1 MVVLATDGLLD
12 NLYEA
17 DIVRCISEVSKRDR
31 EVTPP
36 PLPEKLLDLSG
47 VLARWAYELS
57 LDKERLTP
65 WEEEAVAAGVVPM
78 RGTTDGSSAMGNGQ
92 GWSWNPMKWGTSV
105 ERAVRAGA
113 RSVQSDNGEPP
124 QYRSQN
130 GWDMPEEDVADFR
143 GGKKD
148 DITVVVATV
157 CRSGSSLNAAEG
169 GPDSRNSGLAAA
181 DGGGAC
187 TSSTSSR
194 DR

>member
-17 DIVRCISEVSKRDR
+17 EILRCISEVSKRDL

-36 PLPEKLLDLSG
+36 PLPEKLLDLAG
-47 VLARWAYELS
+47 VLARWAHELS

-78 RGTTDGSSAMGNGQ
+78 RGEDNEAAASRDGQ
-92 GWSWNPMKWGTSV
+92 GWSWNPTQWGLSL
-105 ERAVRAGA
+105 ERAVRAGV
-113 RSVQSDNGEPP
+113 RSVQGDNGGATRGRDGNE
-124 QYRSQN
+124 SV
-130 GWDMPEEDVADFR
+130 MPEEDMTDFR
-143 GGKKD
+143 GGKMD

-157 CRSGSSLNAAEG
+157 RRSGSPKAAEVAS
-169 GPDSRNSGLAAA
+169 DSRNSGLAAA
-181 DGGGAC
+181 DGGGARAD
-187 TSSTSSR
+187 SSLQ